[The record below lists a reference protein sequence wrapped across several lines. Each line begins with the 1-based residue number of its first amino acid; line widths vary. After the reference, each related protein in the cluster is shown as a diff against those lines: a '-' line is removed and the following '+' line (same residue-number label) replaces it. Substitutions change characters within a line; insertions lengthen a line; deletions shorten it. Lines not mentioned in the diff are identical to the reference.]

1 MPYTQRGKND
11 CGIFALSYIESI
23 ERSFFNCLLSISI
36 AYNALVDSDLRNF
49 NIHILQNYSKGSYPR
64 ISRAEYVNI
73 PDLPL
78 NSMSIVSLLEKFN
91 E

>member
-1 MPYTQRGKND
+1 
-11 CGIFALSYIESI
+11 
-23 ERSFFNCLLSISI
+23 
-36 AYNALVDSDLRNF
+36 VDSDLNNF
-49 NIHILQNYSKGSYPR
+49 NVHILQNYSKGSYPR
-64 ISRAEYVNI
+64 ISREEYVNI